1 MTDKDIEKLKE
12 EFEKFENSWIPIK
25 TRPLTEEE
33 KEEYPEATFMY
44 DCPMPDDGEE
54 VLIKTQHGYIYIDIF
69 ISDGCGGGGWYYEE
83 FCDDDDGEVVAWAP
97 KPKPYKEGNQ

>member
-1 MTDKDIEKLKE
+1 MNDKDIEKLKE
-12 EFEKFENSWIPIK
+12 EFEKFENSWISIK

-54 VLIKTQHGYIYIDIF
+54 VLITTQRGYVYIDTF
-69 ISDGCGGGGWYYEE
+69 INDGYFGWYFEN
-83 FCDDDDGEVVAWAP
+83 FCDDGDVVAWAP
-97 KPKPYKEGNQ
+97 MPKPYKGGDQ